1 VSKFILLNSA
11 FITLLPKANAIEVKD
26 YCPISLVHSFA
37 RLVTKLMANHLAS
50 RLPDMVSINQ
60 SAFDK
65 GRSIH
70 DNFLLVQQLA
80 RCLFKKKE
88 PHILFMLDISKV
100 SDSVSWA
107 FLLEVL
113 QNMGFGRK
121 WRNLMCLFSPPPP
134 HKFWLMVC
142 LENPFCIIG
151 AEARGSFIP
160 NVVLASHGSTECLNH

>member
-11 FITLLPKANAIEVKD
+11 FITLLPKADAIEVKD
-26 YCPISLVHSFA
+26 YCPSVLCTV
-37 RLVTKLMANHLAS
+37 LLGCLAS

-80 RCLFKKKE
+80 RYLFKKKE

-113 QNMGFGRK
+113 HNMGFGRK
-121 WRNLMCLFSPPPP
+121 WRNLMCLLLSTSSTQVLVNGVPGESIL
-134 HKFWLMVC
+134 HH
-142 LENPFCIIG
+142 
-151 AEARGSFIP
+151 RG
-160 NVVLASHGSTECLNH
+160 